1 MHPPSTCF
9 IRCGSHHAALV
20 GAAADR
26 ARQEAERNAAVTWAD
41 VQALEQQLV
50 ALEAAYKS
58 ARQTRDVVVT
68 RFGALR
74 GSLFDVTEAE
84 SAYLQAAVA
93 YIEGLAQLDASRYL
107 LLARTGRL
115 LDAFE
120 VDEMAIEEG
129 GL

>member
-1 MHPPSTCF
+1 MTKLESAPRRASAFNIEST
-9 IRCGSHHAALV
+9 
-20 GAAADR
+20 AADR